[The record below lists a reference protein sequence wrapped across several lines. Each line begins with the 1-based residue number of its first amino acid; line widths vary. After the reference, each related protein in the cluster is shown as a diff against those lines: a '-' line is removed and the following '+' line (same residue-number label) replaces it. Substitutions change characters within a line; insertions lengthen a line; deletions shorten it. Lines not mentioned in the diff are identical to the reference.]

1 MSKMIINSI
10 IAIAM
15 ILSLVVVGGPQQK
28 AQAAT
33 TSADVLVTVGQM
45 GADSYSQTLNGVLH
59 TVDQIGFMAD
69 RILWTQE
76 QIGFMA
82 DRIVYVT
89 EFPQDN
95 TVKVIYMATAL
106 WPTGTKD
113 GGYTYKVSLMPVAML
128 PAGW

>member
-33 TSADVLVTVGQM
+33 TSADALVTVGQM

-69 RILWTQE
+69 RIL
-76 QIGFMA
+76 
-82 DRIVYVT
+82 
-89 EFPQDN
+89 
-95 TVKVIYMATAL
+95 
-106 WPTGTKD
+106 
-113 GGYTYKVSLMPVAML
+113 
-128 PAGW
+128 

>member
-45 GADSYSQTLNGVLH
+45 GADSYSQTLNGVLY

-89 EFPQDN
+89 EFSQDN

-106 WPTGTKD
+106 WPTGTED